1 MVARTFSV
9 YASPRRLAVAA
20 WVVRRRLARPPS
32 EMNTTLDPTRH
43 AAPQLVEALR
53 AAIISLELAP
63 GSALDRA
70 ELAQRFG
77 VSQTPVRDA
86 LIRLSEEGLVVIRA
100 QYTTQVSRIDVP
112 AAREAHFLRR
122 AIELEIARLLALSHE
137 PALVHGLHAQL
148 ARQADLAEQR
158 DFLGFTAADK
168 EFHRLMY
175 VAAGLPRLWSV
186 VVRMSG
192 HVDRLRLLHVPA
204 QGKAESIMA
213 GHRAILAAI
222 EAGNAEAAQQAVR
235 DHLSG
240 TLAAVDQ
247 IQQRYPEFLIV

>member
-1 MVARTFSV
+1 
-9 YASPRRLAVAA
+9 
-20 WVVRRRLARPPS
+20 
-32 EMNTTLDPTRH
+32 MNFTLDPTRH
-43 AAPQLVEALR
+43 AAPQVVEALR

-63 GSALDRA
+63 GLALDRA
-70 ELAQRFG
+70 ELAKQFG

-122 AIELEIARLLALSHE
+122 SIEIEIARLLATAHDDAVIGELRMQLS
-137 PALVHGLHAQL
+137 
-148 ARQADLAEQR
+148 RQVDLAASK
-158 DFLGFTAADK
+158 DFLGFIAADK

-192 HVDRLRLLHVPA
+192 HVDRLRLLHIPTV
-204 QGKAESIMA
+204 GKTESILGA
-213 GHRAILAAI
+213 HQAILEAI
-222 EAGNAEAAQQAVR
+222 ESRDVEAAQHAVR
-235 DHLSG
+235 NHLSG
-240 TLAAVDQ
+240 TLASVDE
-247 IQQRYPEFLIV
+247 IQQRYPEYLIVA

>member
-1 MVARTFSV
+1 
-9 YASPRRLAVAA
+9 
-20 WVVRRRLARPPS
+20 
-32 EMNTTLDPTRH
+32 MNVTLDPTRH
-43 AAPQLVEALR
+43 AAPQVLEALR

-63 GSALDRA
+63 GIALDRA
-70 ELAQRFG
+70 DLAQRFG

-86 LIRLSEEGLVVIRA
+86 LIRLSEEGLVVVRA

-122 AIELEIARLLALSHE
+122 SIEIEIARQLATAHDE
-137 PALVHGLHAQL
+137 AVIAELHTQL
-148 ARQADLAEQR
+148 ARQAELAAKK
-158 DFLGFTAADK
+158 DFLGFIAADK

-192 HVDRLRLLHVPA
+192 HVDRLRLLHIPTA
-204 QGKAESIMA
+204 GKTESILGA
-213 GHRAILAAI
+213 HRTILQAI
-222 EAGNAEAAQQAVR
+222 ESSDAEAAQQAVR

-240 TLAAVDQ
+240 TLASVEE
-247 IQQRYPEFLIV
+247 IQQRYPEYLIV

>member
-1 MVARTFSV
+1 
-9 YASPRRLAVAA
+9 
-20 WVVRRRLARPPS
+20 
-32 EMNTTLDPTRH
+32 MNFTLDPTRH
-43 AAPQLVEALR
+43 AAPQVVEALR

-63 GSALDRA
+63 GIALDRA
-70 ELAQRFG
+70 DLAQRFG

-86 LIRLSEEGLVVIRA
+86 LIRLSEEGLVLIRA

-122 AIELEIARLLALSHE
+122 AIEIEIAR
-137 PALVHGLHAQL
+137 QL
-148 ARQADLAEQR
+148 ATAHDAAVIDELRTQLSRQADLAASK
-158 DFLGFTAADK
+158 DFLGFIAADK

-192 HVDRLRLLHVPA
+192 HVDRLRLLHIPTT
-204 QGKAESIMA
+204 GKTGSILSA
-213 GHRAILAAI
+213 HQAILSAI
-222 EAGNAEAAQQAVR
+222 ESQDAEAAQAAVR

-240 TLAAVDQ
+240 TLASVDE
-247 IQQRYPEFLIV
+247 IQQRYPGYFTA

>member
-1 MVARTFSV
+1 
-9 YASPRRLAVAA
+9 
-20 WVVRRRLARPPS
+20 
-32 EMNTTLDPTRH
+32 MNFTLDPTRH

-63 GSALDRA
+63 GIALDRGD
-70 ELAQRFG
+70 LAQRFG

-122 AIELEIARLLALSHE
+122 SIEIEIAR
-137 PALVHGLHAQL
+137 QL
-148 ARQADLAEQR
+148 AASHDDAVIVDLRMQLSRQADLAEKK
-158 DFLGFTAADK
+158 DFPGFIAADK

-175 VAAGLPRLWSV
+175 IAAGLPRLWAV

-192 HVDRLRLLHVPA
+192 HVDRLRLLHSPFA
-204 QGKAESIMA
+204 GKTESIMG
-213 GHRAILAAI
+213 GHEAILNAIAAGD
-222 EAGNAEAAQQAVR
+222 ADAATLAVR
-235 DHLSG
+235 EHLSG
-240 TLAAVDQ
+240 TLASVDE
-247 IQQRYPEFLIV
+247 IQQRYPEYLIL

>member
-1 MVARTFSV
+1 
-9 YASPRRLAVAA
+9 
-20 WVVRRRLARPPS
+20 
-32 EMNTTLDPTRH
+32 MNFTLDPTRH
-43 AAPQLVEALR
+43 AAPQVVEALR

-63 GSALDRA
+63 GIALDRA

-86 LIRLSEEGLVVIRA
+86 LMRLSEEGLVLIRA

-122 AIELEIARLLALSHE
+122 SIELEIARQLAAAPDLAVIQE
-137 PALVHGLHAQL
+137 LRAQL
-148 ARQADLAEQR
+148 ARQAG
-158 DFLGFTAADK
+158 LGGDKDYAAFIAADK

-192 HVDRLRLLHVPA
+192 HVDRLRLLHVPTE
-204 QGKAESIMA
+204 GKVESILCGHQDILDAIAA
-213 GHRAILAAI
+213 GD
-222 EAGNAEAAQQAVR
+222 GDAAQQAVR
-235 DHLSG
+235 EHLSG
-240 TLAAVDQ
+240 TLASVDE
-247 IQQRYPEFLIV
+247 IQQRYPEYLIVG